1 MTRRIQ
7 LKKTGKEIGERIDFL
22 REVTE
27 ALLDEVKEL
36 TPLKNNEDEVRSLTT
51 LKNIK
56 SGSGIDLDE
65 EVKKFE
71 VFLIE
76 RALERTKGSQKQAA
90 LLLKLKHTT
99 LNAKIK
105 RYEIC
110 LKNLYKK
117 SAFNGSE

>member
-36 TPLKNNEDEVRSLTT
+36 TPLRK
-51 LKNIK
+51 IK
-56 SGSGIDLDE
+56 LDSGIDLDE
-65 EVKKFE
+65 EVKKYE
-71 VFLIE
+71 IYLIE
-76 RALERTKGSQKQAA
+76 RALEKTGGSQKQAA
-90 LLLKLKHTT
+90 RLLKLKHTT

-105 RYEIC
+105 RHEIC
-110 LKNLYKK
+110 PKDLYKK
-117 SAFNGSE
+117 SAFNGPE

>member
-56 SGSGIDLDE
+56 SGSAIDLDE
-65 EVKKFE
+65 EVMKFE

-76 RALERTKGSQKQAA
+76 RALEKTGGSQKQAA
-90 LLLKLKHTT
+90 LLLKLKNTT

-110 LKNLYKK
+110 LKDLYKK